1 MQGCVAQCLLFLLY
15 GQYNLRSEELT
26 WKKARTAD
34 STSPTFQIPDQVHV
48 PHQRLCCSHLVCF
61 QLRILLLGFF
71 FFFFFLVR
79 LFTFRL
85 LSKGKAIFLQCIVLC
100 VLYTDAGRWSPAP
113 TWEVHVLSFAFPGI
127 NQCLVFICLR

>member
-71 FFFFFLVR
+71 FFFFFWFVC
-79 LFTFRL
+79 L
-85 LSKGKAIFLQCIVLC
+85 LSDSSAKEKQYSYSVLC
-100 VLYTDAGRWSPAP
+100 CVYYTLMQEGGAQPQPGR
-113 TWEVHVLSFAFPGI
+113 FMF
-127 NQCLVFICLR
+127 

>member
-15 GQYNLRSEELT
+15 EQYNLRSEELT

-71 FFFFFLVR
+71 FFFFGSFVYFQTPQQRKSNILTVYC
-79 LFTFRL
+79 
-85 LSKGKAIFLQCIVLC
+85 AVCII
-100 VLYTDAGRWSPAP
+100 
-113 TWEVHVLSFAFPGI
+113 H
-127 NQCLVFICLR
+127 